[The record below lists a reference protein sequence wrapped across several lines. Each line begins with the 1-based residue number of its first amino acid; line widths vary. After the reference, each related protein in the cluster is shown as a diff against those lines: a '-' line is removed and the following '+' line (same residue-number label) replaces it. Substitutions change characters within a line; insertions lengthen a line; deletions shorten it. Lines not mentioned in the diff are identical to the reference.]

1 MVNNVS
7 DRFGGG
13 GCSKFDSFVNIPLKL
28 KPKVP
33 DNNDS
38 YCHFD
43 ALMGNE
49 LLYSSFKDLFV
60 VLKKRKKRCIRFVT
74 YGIRRRCR

>member
-43 ALMGNE
+43 ALISYE
-49 LLYSSFKDLFV
+49 LLYSSFKYLFRISFFFIDPV
-60 VLKKRKKRCIRFVT
+60 CLE
-74 YGIRRRCR
+74 